1 MLSLGR
7 DAVGRATY
15 ERHQPEQT
23 LLYQL
28 VDAHYPALVDQLAQ
42 QAKSLPDHVHR
53 EFEAYLK
60 CGSLE
65 HGFLRVRCDKCHF
78 ERLVAFSCKK
88 RGFCPSCGARRM
100 AETAALLAD
109 EVFPDVPLRQWVISF
124 PFPLR
129 YLFAAYPQAMGKVLS
144 IVYRAISTY
153 LIRKAGLQLKN
164 GATGAVTLIQRFGSA
179 LNLNIHFHVLFL
191 DGVYVYRDDQP
202 PRFLRVKAPDKNEL
216 EALVQRISK
225 RVGHCLERQGLLERD
240 AESAW
245 LDLEPA
251 EDTDAM
257 PQILGSSV
265 SYRVAV
271 GPQQGRKAF
280 MIRTIRPLDKP
291 DPGLERAAKA
301 NGFSLHA
308 GVSCEGHQKNKR
320 ERLCRYIA
328 RPAVAIPRLSQSST
342 GKVVYTLKTPYRDGT
357 TQVAFEP
364 VDFIARLAAL
374 VPKPRVNL
382 TRYHGVLAP
391 NHRWRGLVTPAK
403 RGKGAKRLPNKEV
416 ASPAERHAAMTWAQR
431 LKRVFSVDIEVCGRC
446 GGSVRVIACIEDQ
459 DIIDRILAHLSNK
472 KSTSPARPLLTPPP
486 RAPPET
492 SHLFA
497 GKDSSST
504 AINQQGGQ

>member
-1 MLSLGR
+1 MLAQGR
-7 DAVGRATY
+7 DALGHATY
-15 ERHQPEQT
+15 ERHRPEQT

-28 VDAHYPALVDQLAQ
+28 VEKHYPALVEQLEFQ
-42 QAKSLPDHVHR
+42 GKSLPAHVHR

-60 CGSLE
+60 CGRLE
-65 HGFLRVRCDKCHF
+65 HGFLRVRCDTCHF

-129 YLFAAYPQAMGKVLS
+129 YLFAAHPQAMGKVLG
-144 IVYRAISTY
+144 IVYRAISTH
-153 LIRKAGLQLKN
+153 LIHKAGLQIKD

-179 LNLNIHFHVLFL
+179 LNLNIHFHILFL
-191 DGVYVYRDDQP
+191 GGVYVYRDNRP
-202 PRFLRVKAPDKNEL
+202 PRFQRVRAPDKSEL
-216 EALVQRISK
+216 EDLVQLISQ
-225 RVGHCLERQGLLERD
+225 RAGRCLERLGLLEQD

-245 LDLEPA
+245 LELEPA
-251 EDTDAM
+251 DDTDAL

-265 SYRVAV
+265 SYRIAV
-271 GPQQGRKAF
+271 GPQQGQKAF
-280 MIRTIRPLDKP
+280 MIRTIQPLNRP
-291 DPGLERAAKA
+291 DPGLERVAKA

-308 GVSCEGHQKNKR
+308 GVSCEGHQKDKR

-328 RPAVAIPRLSQSST
+328 RPAVAIPRLSISST

-357 TQVAFEP
+357 TRVAFDP

-391 NHRWRGLVTPAK
+391 NYRWRRLVTPAK
-403 RGKGAKRLPNKEV
+403 RGKGVKPIANTEV
-416 ASPAERHAAMTWAQR
+416 RSPTERHFAMTWAQR
-431 LKRVFSVDIEVCGRC
+431 LKRVFNIDIEVCSRC
-446 GGSVRVIACIEDQ
+446 GGSARVVACIEDQ
-459 DIIDRILAHLSNK
+459 DIIDRILAHLREK
-472 KSTSPARPLLTPPP
+472 EQEAPARPLLVPPT
-486 RAPPET
+486 RAPPAT
-492 SHLFA
+492 LSLFA
-497 GKDSSST
+497 GKETVFSQV
-504 AINQQGGQ
+504 NQQGRH